1 MSSGISSWLLAS
13 RRRKVGE
20 SVRGT
25 VLDVGFGTGISRE
38 FYPNLIVGRAPA
50 V

>member
-1 MSSGISSWLLAS
+1 MSSGISSRLLAS

-25 VLDVGFGTGISRE
+25 VLDVGFGTGISQE